1 MKYLIPIILLAG
13 CAAQAPKLD
22 APVQP
27 SYTNPPIVPIKV
39 DPQVQQM
46 SRNEVIQASLECEAG
61 NMRPVPIMSKRIVSG
76 MMTDIIIDVQC
87 MPKRSA
93 MF

>member
-13 CAAQAPKLD
+13 CAAQAPRLD

-87 MPKRSA
+87 MPKLSA

>member
-13 CAAQAPKLD
+13 CATQAPRLD

-27 SYTNPPIVPIKV
+27 SYTNAPIVPIKV

>member
-13 CAAQAPKLD
+13 CAAQAPRLD

-87 MPKRSA
+87 MPKRAA

>member
-13 CAAQAPKLD
+13 CAAQAPRLD

-61 NMRPVPIMSKRIVSG
+61 NMRPVPIMSKRIVSFPV
-76 MMTDIIIDVQC
+76 TQYE
-87 MPKRSA
+87 
-93 MF
+93 

>member
-1 MKYLIPIILLAG
+1 MKYLIPFILLAG
-13 CAAQAPKLD
+13 CATQAPRLD

-27 SYTNPPIVPIKV
+27 SYLNPPIVPIKV

>member
-1 MKYLIPIILLAG
+1 MKYLIPLLLAG
-13 CAAQAPKLD
+13 CATQAPRLETPPQQTYTTP
-22 APVQP
+22 PV
-27 SYTNPPIVPIKV
+27 VPVRV

-46 SRNEVIQASLECEAG
+46 SHNEVIQASIECEQG
-61 NMRPVPIMSKRIVSG
+61 GMRAVPVMSKRIVSG
-76 MMTDIIIDVQC
+76 FMTDIIIDVQC

>member
-1 MKYLIPIILLAG
+1 MRYLIVLLLAG
-13 CAAQAPKLD
+13 CATQAPRLE

-27 SYTNPPIVPIKV
+27 TYTNPPIVPVKV

-46 SRNEVIQASLECEAG
+46 SRNEVIQASMECEAG
-61 NMRPVPIMSKRIVSG
+61 NMRAVPVLSKRVVSG
-76 MMTDIIIDVQC
+76 FMTDIIIDVQC
-87 MPKRSA
+87 MPKRSS

>member
-13 CAAQAPKLD
+13 CAAQAPRLD
-22 APVQP
+22 APVQL

-61 NMRPVPIMSKRIVSG
+61 NMRPVPVISKRMISG
-76 MMTDIIIDVQC
+76 MMSDIIIDVQC
-87 MPKRSA
+87 MPKRAA

>member
-1 MKYLIPIILLAG
+1 MR
-13 CAAQAPKLD
+13 
-22 APVQP
+22 
-27 SYTNPPIVPIKV
+27 V

-46 SRNEVIQASLECEAG
+46 SRNEVIQASIECEQG
-61 NMRPVPIMSKRIVSG
+61 GMRAVPVMSKRIVSG
-76 MMTDIIIDVQC
+76 FMTDIIIDVQC

>member
-1 MKYLIPIILLAG
+1 MKYLILIILLAG
-13 CAAQAPKLD
+13 CAAQAPRLD

>member
-1 MKYLIPIILLAG
+1 MKYLIPILLLAG
-13 CAAQAPKLD
+13 CATQAPRLD

-27 SYTNPPIVPIKV
+27 TYTNPPIVPIRV
-39 DPQVQQM
+39 DPQAQQM
-46 SRNEVIQASLECEAG
+46 SRNEVIQASIECEAG
-61 NMRPVPIMSKRIVSG
+61 GMRPVPVISKRMISG
-76 MMTDIIIDVQC
+76 MMSDIIIDVQC